1 MRKRDRRKKRKD
13 GWRMKRDKGRVRR
26 RGWRWEKGEEVGYEE
41 EDRRRR
47 GNGWRMRGCCEEQTW
62 RSHSSRGVMEG
73 GDEGG
78 DGERGG
84 RVTG

>member
-1 MRKRDRRKKRKD
+1 M
-13 GWRMKRDKGRVRR
+13 
-26 RGWRWEKGEEVGYEE
+26 
-41 EDRRRR
+41 RRRR

-84 RVTG
+84 RVHRACQDSLNALLVFCSASGSVLYF